1 MPRVVV
7 APDKFKGSLSAAA
20 VARHLAA
27 GLVVG
32 RADVE
37 AVCVPVADGGE
48 GTVDAALSA
57 GYERVSLDATGPTG
71 EPVRTA
77 YARRGTDAVI
87 ELALVSGLGLLPS
100 RASAVPA
107 TSAVSATSAASAALA
122 ESSPAARIPATSA
135 ASAWSQAPDADPLRA
150 SSYGTGEVVRA
161 ALDAGCRKIVL
172 GVGGSACTDG
182 GAGLLQALGA
192 RLLDASGNDL
202 APGGAALASI
212 DSLDLSGLHPRL
224 ASSELLVASDVDNPL
239 YGEHGAAAVY
249 GPQKGASPDQV
260 ALLDQALRR
269 WASVVAGVAG
279 LDDASR
285 PGADAAAAPSAAGA
299 AGAPGAGAAG
309 GVGFGAVA
317 VLGASLRSGIDLVLD
332 LVGLDSAL
340 RGASLVITGEGSLD
354 RQSLHGKAPAGVAR
368 AARRAGVPVLA
379 VAGRSLLPATE
390 LGFEAVY
397 ALTDLEPDVRRS
409 MAAAGQLLE
418 RVGTTVAE
426 EHLAGNASYR
436 LRGRAS

>member
-87 ELALVSGLGLLPS
+87 ELALVSGLGLQP
-100 RASAVPA
+100 SAV
-107 TSAVSATSAASAALA
+107 SAVSATSAASAALA

-135 ASAWSQAPDADPLRA
+135 ASAWSETPDADPLRA

-418 RVGTTVAE
+418 RVGTTVAQ